1 MYTLSLLAGSCTI
14 TPMNPTNLSQT
25 AACGGLPNGTKNVTV
40 LCNCTYDFVVNI
52 RWYDPDGFQIVTTE
66 SSDYVDGSPY
76 YTTLITDKIFYYNTH
91 VTLVIPT
98 FTDNYDGT
106 YTCGRIINGTKV
118 GDPSTTIT
126 LTIAG
131 ELYIVYSYF
140 YFMLRHYY

>member
-1 MYTLSLLAGSCTI
+1 MLLLQKLCSYTLSILAGSCTI

-40 LCNCTYDFVVNI
+40 LCNSTYDFVVNTG
-52 RWYDPDGFQIVTTE
+52 WYDPDGFQIVTTE

-76 YTTLITDKIFYYNTH
+76 YITDDIHDNTN

-98 FTDNYDGT
+98 FTDAYDGT
-106 YTCGRIINGTKV
+106 YTCGRRINRTEV
-118 GDPSTTIT
+118 GDPSTTVT

-131 ELYIVYSYF
+131 ELCIIYSYI
-140 YFMLRHYY
+140 YFM